1 MLASSNQPNIGIK
14 NKSDDMY
21 LYADTPLRMAVKPT
35 LFGVHNL
42 VCRLCESKKAT
53 KKKDRETMLWPG
65 IAYYGADA
73 VRVVWSNGE
82 DTVYDG
88 VDDGPLY
95 SRLSLAADLESAA
108 LVVHAIRCPQVITTP
123 ADARDPELDEY
134 LKHVYDAVHARME
147 QHQDWLLWFIARLAE
162 IPTLPQ
168 LNSRQTPK
176 KLYRGV
182 GKAKSPK
189 CACTRKEFVAKLCD
203 GLSFQEVML
212 MWHDHIKKCH

>member
-1 MLASSNQPNIGIK
+1 
-14 NKSDDMY
+14 
-21 LYADTPLRMAVKPT
+21 MAAIFRK
-35 LFGVHNL
+35 FGVHQL
-42 VCRLCESKKAT
+42 VCRLCQTKPATSKRPRKT
-53 KKKDRETMLWPG
+53 NLWGG

-88 VDDGPLY
+88 IDAGPLY
-95 SRLSLAADLESAA
+95 SRCSLDMDLAAAA
-108 LVVHAIRCPQVITTP
+108 LVVNAIRCPQVITT
-123 ADARDPELDEY
+123 AGDQELDEY
-134 LKHVYDAVHARME
+134 LKHVYDAVHARTE

-176 KLYRGV
+176 KLHRGV
-182 GKAKSPK
+182 GKAKSRK

-203 GLSFQEVML
+203 GLTFQDVKA
-212 MWHDHIKKCH
+212 MWHDHTKNRH